1 MFSILLITF
10 AFLLNTAGALGIHAL
25 IDDSVREKYLSNV
38 WVKLLLLIPPVSIIL
53 AFITLFYGVLFLI
66 YLALSNYF
74 SNN

>member
-10 AFLLNTAGALGIHAL
+10 VFLLNIAGALGINAL
-25 IDDSVREKYLSNV
+25 VYDRVREKYLSSKWIKV
-38 WVKLLLLIPPVSIIL
+38 LLLIPPVSIIL
-53 AFITLFYGVLFLI
+53 AFITLSYGVLFLI

>member
-1 MFSILLITF
+1 MFVVLLTTF

-25 IDDSVREKYLSNV
+25 VDDSVRERYLNSV
-38 WVKLLLLIPPVSIIL
+38 WVKVLLLIPPVSIVL
-53 AFITLFYGVLFLI
+53 AFITLSYGVLFLI

>member
-1 MFSILLITF
+1 MFVVLLTTF